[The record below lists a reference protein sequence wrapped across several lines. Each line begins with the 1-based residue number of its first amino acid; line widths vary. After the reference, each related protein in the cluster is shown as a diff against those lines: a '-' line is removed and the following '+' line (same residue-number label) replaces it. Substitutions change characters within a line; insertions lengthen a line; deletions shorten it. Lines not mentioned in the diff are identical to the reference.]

1 MQSTPGEIRDDGGVG
16 RGGPAA
22 AKTDPGTRSPAPK
35 YFRAKVVRVTS
46 DDARQAPEAPPVPLT
61 AEEQDFLRALARA
74 MVLLPRTF
82 VADLGREHGLSM
94 SEYFTMM
101 YVSEA
106 PRERLRMGDVA
117 EATALSLPAVTRVV
131 TLLEGRG
138 LLVRTPNASDGRG
151 RDVVLTD
158 AGRDR
163 LSQARTAHIASV
175 RRRIFNHLDGV
186 DLRLAA
192 VTLSRLGEDDATHLL
207 ERTHT

>member
-1 MQSTPGEIRDDGGVG
+1 VTPNSINS
-16 RGGPAA
+16 PNAA
-22 AKTDPGTRSPAPK
+22 DALRTPRHKVPRTRK
-35 YFRAKVVRVTS
+35 YFSAKVPDVAS
-46 DDARQAPEAPPVPLT
+46 HEAPQAPLT

-106 PRERLRMGDVA
+106 PQQRLRMGDLA

-131 TLLEGRG
+131 TLLEGKG
-138 LLVRTPNASDGRG
+138 LLVRTQSTADRRG
-151 RDVVLTD
+151 RDVALTD
-158 AGRDR
+158 VGRER
-163 LSQARTAHIASV
+163 LAQAQPAQVASV

-186 DLRLAA
+186 DLRMATA
-192 VTLSRLGEDDATHLL
+192 VLSRLGEDDATHHP
-207 ERTHT
+207 ERTDS